1 MPRDELAAFDEGLLA
16 EVGGTDSERL
26 ATLAREHQAG
36 VRALPGVDEIV
47 YEWRR
52 TFPGEPL
59 LYRSTGLY
67 VLALPGRVWVEFL
80 EEMELV
86 ESEASALRELHRRQA
101 RRLLAAADG
110 APEPP
115 PATEALGADGAMV
128 LTRP

>member
-1 MPRDELAAFDEGLLA
+1 MTRDELAAFEDDLLA
-16 EVGGTDSERL
+16 EVGDADSERL

-36 VRALPGVDEIV
+36 VRALPGVDDIV

-52 TFPGEPL
+52 TLPGEPL
-59 LYRSTGLY
+59 LYRSTALY
-67 VLALPGRVWVEFL
+67 VLVLPGRVWVEFL
-80 EEMELV
+80 EGMELA

-101 RRLLAAADG
+101 RRLLAAADS

-115 PATEALGADGAMV
+115 PATEALGADGTMV